1 MKRYFG
7 SFFLTLFIYLS
18 AATTLFY
25 VYSNSEFNKEKIE
38 EPNKKISLNHVEIK
52 PIIKKELPKKEEIKK
67 VKEEKPKVQEKIIK
81 KEVVKKQI
89 KPKVKSKPKAKK
101 VVKKT
106 IKKEIRKQEVQK
118 PVKKVVKEE
127 TITTPKPVISKKA
140 VNTAPKVNA
149 KQEFLNK
156 HLSQIRNLINENIKY
171 PKRARKLKIQGLV
184 TVKFKILKDGKLG
197 EIQIIDGNKFLR
209 KSTIEAIKRAASNFP
224 KTTTDIEI
232 KIPIAYKLI

>member
-38 EPNKKISLNHVEIK
+38 EPVKKISLNHVEIK

-67 VKEEKPKVQEKIIK
+67 VQEKIIK

-89 KPKVKSKPKAKK
+89 KPKVKPKPKAKK

-140 VNTAPKVNA
+140 INTVPKVNA

-209 KSTIEAIKRAASNFP
+209 KSTIEAIKRAANNFP

>member
-38 EPNKKISLNHVEIK
+38 EPVKKISLNHVEIK
-52 PIIKKELPKKEEIKK
+52 PIIKKELPKKEEIK
-67 VKEEKPKVQEKIIK
+67 KVQEKIIK

-106 IKKEIRKQEVQK
+106 IKKEIRKQGVQE

>member
-38 EPNKKISLNHVEIK
+38 EPVKKISLNHVEIK
-52 PIIKKELPKKEEIKK
+52 PIIKKELPKKEEIK
-67 VKEEKPKVQEKIIK
+67 KVQEKIIK